1 MSSLTTH
8 GGAAMPGTTRP
19 HAAPLMPA
27 SGGDDLRL
35 SVVIPTFR
43 RPALIVRCLAAV
55 VGQRLEGAAF
65 EVIVVDDGR
74 TPDTQAAV
82 EAVAQAHPT
91 HTIRYLRPHGGNGP
105 AAARNA
111 GWQAARA
118 PVVAFTDDDTV
129 PDPDWLREGERA
141 LVPADVVAVA
151 GRVVVPS
158 SEAPAH
164 GVAAAPTDHE
174 LMTRGLESAEFVTA
188 NAFVRRSALFEV
200 GGFDERFKRAWREDS
215 DLQFALLDK
224 GRIVRCEAAVVE
236 HPVRAEAWGVSLR
249 QQKNVFYDALLYKK
263 HPRLYRERILA
274 RPPWDYYAVVAL
286 SIAAAVFIAT
296 GVIGS
301 AVVSVAVALVL
312 VGALA
317 VRRLRRTSHAP
328 AHVVE
333 MIVTSFAIPF
343 LSVYWRLRGA
353 LHFRVGYL

>member
-1 MSSLTTH
+1 MSSLTH
-8 GGAAMPGTTRP
+8 GGTAPDTASPR
-19 HAAPLMPA
+19 AAPLVPA
-27 SGGDDLRL
+27 YRGDGVRL

-43 RPALIVRCLAAV
+43 RPALVVRCLDAV
-55 VGQRLEGAAF
+55 IAQRLDPAAY

-82 EAVAQAHPT
+82 EDVARKHPA
-91 HTIRYLRPHGGNGP
+91 HTIRYLRPHGGHGP

-118 PVVAFTDDDTV
+118 PVVAFTDDDTI
-129 PDPDWLREGERA
+129 PDPDWLGAGERA
-141 LVPADVVAVA
+141 VEPDVVAVS

-158 SEAPAH
+158 PNPPVDGAP
-164 GVAAAPTDHE
+164 AAPTDHE
-174 LMTRGLESAEFVTA
+174 LMTRGLETAEFVTA
-188 NAFVRRSALFEV
+188 NAFVRRSALSQV

-224 GRIVRCEAAVVE
+224 GRIARCEAAVVE

-286 SIAAAVFIAT
+286 SIAATVFVVT

-301 AVVSVAVALVL
+301 AVVSAAVALIL
-312 VGALA
+312 IGALA
-317 VRRLRRTSHAP
+317 RRRLRRTSHAP
-328 AHVVE
+328 AHVIE
-333 MIVTSFAIPF
+333 MIVTSVAIPY

-353 LHFRVGYL
+353 IHFRVGYL

>member
-1 MSSLTTH
+1 MSSLTH
-8 GGAAMPGTTRP
+8 GGTTPSSVRPRAASAPP
-19 HAAPLMPA
+19 AFHADGM
-27 SGGDDLRL
+27 RV

-43 RPALIVRCLAAV
+43 RPALVVRCLAAV
-55 VGQRLEGAAF
+55 VAQRFDPAAY

-82 EAVAQAHPT
+82 EDMARKHPG
-91 HTIRYLRPHGGNGP
+91 HTIRYLRPHGGHGP

-111 GWQAARA
+111 GWHAARA

-129 PDPDWLREGERA
+129 PDVDWLGAGERA
-141 LVPADVVAVA
+141 LEPDVVAVS

-158 SEAPAH
+158 PHPPLDGA
-164 GVAAAPTDHE
+164 AAAPTDHE

-188 NAFVRRSALFEV
+188 NAFVRRSALIQV

-328 AHVVE
+328 AHVIE

>member
-1 MSSLTTH
+1 MSTLTH
-8 GGAAMPGTTRP
+8 GASAPGIADSRAAPAMP
-19 HAAPLMPA
+19 A
-27 SGGDDLRL
+27 LRHDGVRI

-43 RPALIVRCLAAV
+43 RPQLIVRCLEAV
-55 VGQRLEGAAF
+55 IAQRLDADAF
-65 EVIVVDDGR
+65 EVIVVDDGC
-74 TPDTQAAV
+74 TADTQAAV
-82 EAVAQAHPT
+82 EGVARAHPA
-91 HTIRYLRPHGGNGP
+91 HAIRYLRPSHGHGP

-118 PVVAFTDDDTV
+118 PLVAFTDDDTV
-129 PDPDWLREGERA
+129 PDREWLRAGERA
-141 LVPADVVAVA
+141 LGADAVAVS

-158 SEAPAH
+158 PDPLVH
-164 GVAAAPTDHE
+164 GDAAAPTDHE

-215 DLQFALLDK
+215 DLQFALIDK
-224 GRIVRCEAAVVE
+224 GRIVRCEDAVVE
-236 HPVRAEAWGVSLR
+236 HPVRVEAWGVSLR

-274 RPPWDYYAVVAL
+274 TPPWNYYAVVLL
-286 SIAAAVFIAT
+286 SIAAAVFVAT

-301 AVVSVAVALVL
+301 AVVSAAVALIL
-312 VGALA
+312 IGALA
-317 VRRLRRTSHAP
+317 RRRLRRTSHTP
-328 AHVVE
+328 AHVIE

-353 LHFRVGYL
+353 IHFRVGYL

>member
-1 MSSLTTH
+1 MSSLTH
-8 GGAAMPGTTRP
+8 DGTAPDATSAR
-19 HAAPLMPA
+19 AAPPMPA
-27 SGGDDLRL
+27 FGAGGVRL

-43 RPALIVRCLAAV
+43 RPALIVRCLEAV
-55 VGQRLEGAAF
+55 VGQHLDAGAF

-74 TPDTQAAV
+74 TDDTRAAV
-82 EAVAQAHPT
+82 DAVARAHPA
-91 HTIRYLRPHGGNGP
+91 HAIRYLRPHGGHGP

-118 PVVAFTDDDTV
+118 PVVAFTDDDTI
-129 PDPDWLREGERA
+129 PDSDWLRAGERA
-141 LVPADVVAVA
+141 LDADVVAVS

-158 SEAPAH
+158 PNPPVD

-188 NAFVRRSALFEV
+188 NAFVRRSALIQV

-224 GRIVRCEAAVVE
+224 GRIVRCDEAVVE

>member
-1 MSSLTTH
+1 MSSLTH
-8 GGAAMPGTTRP
+8 DGTTPDATAAR
-19 HAAPLMPA
+19 AAPLMPA
-27 SGGDDLRL
+27 YGAGGMRL

-43 RPALIVRCLAAV
+43 RPALIVRCLEAV
-55 VGQRLEGAAF
+55 VGQHLDAGAF

-74 TPDTQAAV
+74 TDDTQAAV
-82 EAVAQAHPT
+82 DAVARAHPA
-91 HTIRYLRPHGGNGP
+91 HAIRYLRPHGAHGP

-118 PVVAFTDDDTV
+118 PVVAFTDDDTI
-129 PDPDWLREGERA
+129 PDPDWLREGERV
-141 LVPADVVAVA
+141 LDADVVAVS
-151 GRVVVPS
+151 GRVVVPPPS
-158 SEAPAH
+158 PPVD

-188 NAFVRRSALFEV
+188 NAFVRRSALIQV

-274 RPPWDYYAVVAL
+274 RPPWDYYGVVAL
-286 SIAAAVFIAT
+286 SIAAVVFIAT

-312 VGALA
+312 IGALA

-333 MIVTSFAIPF
+333 MVVTSFAIPF